1 MRIYRKNNDKMVAIP
16 KEEQV
21 TKYKFSWL
29 ELVTNH
35 KTGETSATGFCGIL
49 LIVVPLF
56 LYCILI
62 AWYFFNMTHF
72 TEVYDILDK
81 LYPLIVIGAGLLG
94 LRKAS
99 TVFGKSKFSIGQSD
113 SQEAEENNG

>member
-1 MRIYRKNNDKMVAIP
+1 M
-16 KEEQV
+16 
-21 TKYKFSWL
+21 

-49 LIVVPLF
+49 LIIVPLF

-81 LYPLIVIGAGLLG
+81 LYPLIMIGAGLLG

-99 TVFGKSKFSIGQSD
+99 AVFNKTKFSIGQAAVPEED
-113 SQEAEENNG
+113 ENNG